1 MNRIS
6 SRFFVLLTL
15 TAAVCLCA
23 LTAVAGEAEEQAR
36 AIFQKNKDAVVTV
49 QMVIKQRY
57 SMSGMGSREHES
69 KSEAT
74 GTVIDP
80 DGLTVMALSSTDPT
94 SIYQRMM
101 SGMEDDVQFDSE
113 LSDIKLLLGKNK
125 EVPARVVLRDNDLD
139 LAFLRPIDKPAEP
152 MAYVDMSEADA
163 PKLLDQVVAL
173 NRLGRV
179 ADRTYSA
186 AFERIEAIVER
197 PRTFYLPGSDPTN
210 TRQGSPAFTL
220 DGKPVGI
227 FVLRSIPDTDSG
239 SGSIFGGQENIIP
252 ILLPAADILQGA
264 QQAPGFDSASE
275 EKE

>member
-1 MNRIS
+1 MRRFS
-6 SRFFVLLTL
+6 SRLIVLLTL
-15 TAAVCLCA
+15 TVAMLSCAATVF
-23 LTAVAGEAEEQAR
+23 AGEAEEQAR
-36 AIFQKNKDAVVTV
+36 SIFAKNRDAVVTV

-69 KSEAT
+69 KAEAT

-94 SIYQRMM
+94 SIYRKMM
-101 SGMEDDVQFDSE
+101 SGMDDDIQFDSE
-113 LSDIKLLLGKNK
+113 LSDLKLLLGKNK

-139 LAFLRPIDKPAEP
+139 LAYLRPIEKPAEP
-152 MAYVDMSEADA
+152 MAYVDLTDAGA
-163 PKLLDQVVAL
+163 PKLLDLVVAL

-197 PRTFYLPGSDPTN
+197 PRTFYLPGSDQTN
-210 TRQGSPAFTL
+210 TKQGCPAFTL

-227 FVLRSIPDTDSG
+227 FVLRSIPDPDGG
-239 SGSIFGGQENIIP
+239 SGGFDGQENIIP
-252 ILLPAADILQGA
+252 ILLPATDILEGA
-264 QQAPGFDSASE
+264 KQAPGFE
-275 EKE
+275 